1 MSKPVVLAAAAAAAA
16 YYLYKNKKEDEPEEV
31 VRVSHAEALEKTTA
45 ALKAVGWDDE
55 GARVQASIMVS
66 SEACGNNQGLV
77 KMFKPEL
84 MAPAPGA
91 GKPVVERETA
101 SSAVIKG
108 NQSPGMLALTKA
120 VDLACAKAKGGVA
133 SVGVYD
139 TSTSS
144 GQLAF
149 YGARAAE
156 KGRIVIITANSPE
169 FVAAKAGA
177 KASFGTNPLCFAC
190 PVEGRSPFVFDM
202 STAAIALFGVLTC
215 KAKGQPLPQNSAYDA
230 NGNWTRKVEDIH
242 IGGGGGAIANFG
254 GHKGTGLAL
263 MVELLCAALAGGAV
277 LGKDLCG
284 IKFGRPTPSS
294 RRVSVAAS
302 ARWRGDST
310 PSTRCCRR
318 DRVGSMAWRF
328 TKVHAIST
336 QAPLIERA
344 ASRAA
349 AGTRG
354 LESGART
361 SKSRATA
368 SRSATSMMRPTPR
381 GPTTRRGRSG
391 RP

>member
-1 MSKPVVLAAAAAAAA
+1 MSKPVVLAAAAAAVA
-16 YYLYKNKKEDEPEEV
+16 YYLYKNKKEEEQEEV

-101 SSAVIKG
+101 SSAVVKG

-120 VDLACAKAKGGVA
+120 VDLACAKSKGGVA

-215 KAKGQPLPQNSAYDA
+215 KAKGQPLPSQSAYDA

-277 LGKDLCG
+277 LGQDVKKTAKNWGHHVIAIDPDAMADG
-284 IKFGRPTPSS
+284 FAGRAASIIKT
-294 RRVSVAAS
+294 VAAS
-302 ARWRGDST
+302 HSEGVRLPGDS
-310 PSTRCCRR
+310 SN
-318 DRVGSMAWRF
+318 
-328 TKVHAIST
+328 AI
-336 QAPLIERA
+336 A
-344 ASRAA
+344 AKNKN
-349 AGTRG
+349 AGAIPVPKRIWDVIT
-354 LESGART
+354 
-361 SKSRATA
+361 ATA
-368 SRSATSMMRPTPR
+368 AKA
-381 GPTTRRGRSG
+381 
-391 RP
+391 